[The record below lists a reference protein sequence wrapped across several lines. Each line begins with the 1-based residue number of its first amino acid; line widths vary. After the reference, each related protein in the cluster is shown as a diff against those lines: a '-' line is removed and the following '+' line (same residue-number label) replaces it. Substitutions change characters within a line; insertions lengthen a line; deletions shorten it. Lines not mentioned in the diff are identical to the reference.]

1 MSLKVIVGFKVSLK
15 VIVAGFN
22 KGERRVPP
30 PCVKLSEQSDKGT
43 EAIDLFK
50 LLQAT
55 DGLASLICGRTPPPP
70 PAQQQVIC
78 LDVTQAS
85 KDIHRR
91 L

>member
-1 MSLKVIVGFKVSLK
+1 MSLKVIVAGFKVSLK

-30 PCVKLSEQSDKGT
+30 PCVKLSEQSDGGT

-55 DGLASLICGRTPPPP
+55 DGLAYLFVEGPPPRT
-70 PAQQQVIC
+70 A
-78 LDVTQAS
+78 AS
-85 KDIHRR
+85 D
-91 L
+91 LLGCDSS